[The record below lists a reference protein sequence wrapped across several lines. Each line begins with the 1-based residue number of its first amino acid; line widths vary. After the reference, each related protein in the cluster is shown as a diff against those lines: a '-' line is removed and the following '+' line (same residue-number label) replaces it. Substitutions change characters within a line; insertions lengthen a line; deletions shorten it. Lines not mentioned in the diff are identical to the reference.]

1 MNKIIIYKSRKKAM
15 IMIALGLLLVVAG
28 WLFFQYTNN
37 HLIGWFI
44 TIFAISCVIFG
55 IGSWIDKTP
64 YIILTENGIIETS
77 GIREEVE
84 WNAIRYVDEFYYRG
98 QYFIRLL
105 LDKNYKSNLIQPTWF
120 NRFDKLYAQEGL
132 RAIFIR
138 VAFLEV
144 NSLKLSHFINQMLK
158 ADAGRRIKLLN
169 DFRTSVKK
177 DS

>member
-1 MNKIIIYKSRKKAM
+1 MNKIIIYKSRKKAV
-15 IMIALGLLLVVAG
+15 IITASGLLLVVAG
-28 WLFFQYTNN
+28 GLFFQYTNN
-37 HLIGWFI
+37 NLIGWCI
-44 TIFAISCVIFG
+44 TIFAILCVIFG

-77 GIREEVE
+77 GIHEEIE
-84 WNAIRYVDEFYYRG
+84 WDAIRYVDEFYYRG

-105 LDKNYKSNLIQPTWF
+105 LDRNYKSNIIQSTWF

-138 VAFLEV
+138 IGFLEV

-158 ADAGRRIKLLN
+158 ADAGHRIKLLN